1 MVDQLAELSLFDAN
15 VGSLAELNDLP
26 LMTGLRSL
34 NLHANRVSQ
43 IGQHLERQTRL
54 TYLNLS
60 SNRLERMEGLHTL
73 GELQVLDLS
82 CNLIRMI
89 DGLAAS
95 PKLRRLLLGYNQLE
109 SLAGLVQCHGGPL
122 ECFEAPGNRI
132 ALLRETEYL
141 RGFAQLREVTLSRN
155 GQANP
160 LCDQPGY
167 QQHVI
172 ALLPVLRVLDGAAT
186 ADVGAAASKSTCEC
200 YRAIS
205 VCFMLAI
212 NPNQAAD
219 IRRFLP
225 PP

>member
-1 MVDQLAELSLFDAN
+1 MVEQLAELSLFDAN

-26 LMTGLRSL
+26 RMTGLRSL
-34 NLHANRVSQ
+34 NLHANRVSH

-132 ALLRETEYL
+132 ALLHET
-141 RGFAQLREVTLSRN
+141 TLFT
-155 GQANP
+155 
-160 LCDQPGY
+160 LCDAPLSSSQKL
-167 QQHVI
+167 I
-172 ALLPVLRVLDGAAT
+172 RALF
-186 ADVGAAASKSTCEC
+186 
-200 YRAIS
+200 
-205 VCFMLAI
+205 VC
-212 NPNQAAD
+212 
-219 IRRFLP
+219 
-225 PP
+225 

>member
-1 MVDQLAELSLFDAN
+1 MVEQLAELSLFDAN

-26 LMTGLRSL
+26 RMTGLRSL
-34 NLHANRVSQ
+34 NLHANRVSH

-109 SLAGLVQCHGGPL
+109 SLAGLVQCHGGGL
-122 ECFEAPGNRI
+122 E
-132 ALLRETEYL
+132 
-141 RGFAQLREVTLSRN
+141 TLAAH
-155 GQANP
+155 GQA
-160 LCDQPGY
+160 
-167 QQHVI
+167 
-172 ALLPVLRVLDGAAT
+172 
-186 ADVGAAASKSTCEC
+186 STW
-200 YRAIS
+200 S
-205 VCFMLAI
+205 
-212 NPNQAAD
+212 
-219 IRRFLP
+219 
-225 PP
+225 